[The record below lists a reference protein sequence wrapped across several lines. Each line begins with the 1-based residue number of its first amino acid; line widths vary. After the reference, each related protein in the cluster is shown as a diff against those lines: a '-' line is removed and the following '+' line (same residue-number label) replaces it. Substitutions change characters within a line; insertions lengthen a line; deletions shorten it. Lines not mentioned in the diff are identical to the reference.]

1 MTSTDRPGSKLVVL
15 GVLMLALGIVV
26 PNLLEVRF
34 GTGHPMTLPLALAI
48 DGFKIGFF
56 LGLALLI
63 IGLLR
68 NRKSKKDEGPRA

>member
-1 MTSTDRPGSKLVVL
+1 MTSTDRPGSKLVPL
-15 GVLMLALGIVV
+15 GLLLMLLGIVV
-26 PNLLEVRF
+26 PTQLAKLL
-34 GTGHPMTLPLALAI
+34 TSGHSMTLPLALAV
-48 DGFKIGFF
+48 DGFKAGFF